1 MQRRPESDDP
11 ALESIKPTVDGDG
24 NRLGRMPTTVTDE
37 PPARDEGQTPDVA
50 VSGGRPPDGGLI
62 GGTFASLKYR
72 DFTFLWLGQLTHA
85 FALWIDQIAKPL
97 LIFHL
102 GGGPLELGLVLLA
115 RTLPAVLLGMLAG
128 VIADNFN
135 RRTVLLVTKVVVF
148 CLSIGFTALV
158 VLGWVEMWHIF
169 AYNILRGATM
179 AFDQPARRAM
189 IPTIVPVHLVTNAMA
204 LSTGSM
210 TAMRIGGAA
219 VAAILVATAGFGVTY
234 AVMTSIYLVAIFF
247 TWMMRPADHKR
258 SGYQGVKSM
267 GNDFT
272 EGLKYAWRNQDIRGI
287 IIISL
292 GWFMFGMAFMQVF
305 APLFA
310 KDILVVDPEGAGLNA
325 LFRWLADSPVNLETG
340 EEPVKGARL
349 LGAMLSVAAVGS
361 TFGALVLARANPS
374 KHRGLIMLA
383 LLFAFGILLISFSA
397 STYAQSVPLAL
408 VVVIFLGV
416 GQAGFFPLINAVLVE
431 KADVTMRGRVLG
443 VLSLDRALSMAGGFG
458 AALLAEA
465 MGAQIAQIIFG
476 AGLMV
481 TAFVMFTAYP
491 PLRRID

>member
-1 MQRRPESDDP
+1 MQRRPESDDR

-24 NRLGRMPTTVTDE
+24 NRLGRRPPTVADE
-37 PPARDEGQTPDVA
+37 PPDRGEGQVA
-50 VSGGRPPDGGLI
+50 VSGGRPPDGGLV

-72 DFTFLWLGQLTHA
+72 DFTYLWLGQLTHA
-85 FALWIDQIAKPL
+85 FALWIDQLAKPL
-97 LIFHL
+97 MILSL
-102 GGGPLELGLVLLA
+102 GGSAADLGLILVA
-115 RTLPAVLLGMLAG
+115 RTLPAVVFGMLAG

-135 RRTVLLVTKVVVF
+135 RRTVLLVTKVTVF
-148 CLSIGFTALV
+148 GLSIVFTALIITGV
-158 VLGWVEMWHIF
+158 VEMWHIF

-219 VAAILVATAGFGVTY
+219 AAGILVATMGFGFTY

-258 SGYQGVKSM
+258 TGYQGVRSM
-267 GNDFT
+267 GDDLV
-272 EGLKYAWRNQDIRGI
+272 EGVKYAWRIPDIRGI
-287 IIISL
+287 LIISL
-292 GWFMFGMAFMQVF
+292 GWFTFGMAFMQVF

-310 KDILVVDPEGAGLNA
+310 VDVLKVDAEGTGFFDGFVRLIAGSGGEGAEDGTKGSR
-325 LFRWLADSPVNLETG
+325 LF
-340 EEPVKGARL
+340 
-349 LGAMLSVAAVGS
+349 GAMLSVAAVGS
-361 TFGALVLARANPS
+361 TIGALALARSNPS

-383 LLFAFGILLISFSA
+383 LLFTFGLLLITFSA
-397 STYAQSVPLAL
+397 STYLQSVPLAL
-408 VVVIFLGV
+408 LVLLFLGM
-416 GQAGFFPLINAVLVE
+416 GQSGFFPLINAVLVE
-431 KADVTMRGRVLG
+431 KAEEGMRGRVLG
-443 VLSLDRALSMAGGFG
+443 VLALDRAMTTAGGAMAGFM
-458 AALLAEA
+458 AEA
-465 MGAQIAQIIFG
+465 MGAQMAQILFG
-476 AGLMV
+476 AGLMI